1 MPTLIISKDIFTRK
15 MDMAKGTRSKSR
27 TALKSNIFL
36 IACFKAFICA
46 LHFLVVNLIHAL
58 QLAGAELVCGHP

>member
-1 MPTLIISKDIFTRK
+1 